1 MQRNKRSGLQGAWGI
16 SMVILA
22 ACGGGQKDWVTPT
35 QAAEQSGQA
44 IHIVGVVRHLEMER
58 GFYAIR
64 GPDSVTYDPRNL
76 PSEFQK
82 DGLSVEADARRR
94 DDVMGIHQIGVIVDL
109 ERIRAR

>member
-1 MQRNKRSGLQGAWGI
+1 MKPDKPHANSSEWLGLLLVLIG
-16 SMVILA
+16 
-22 ACGGGQKDWVTPT
+22 CGGGQTDWVTPT
-35 QAAEQSGQA
+35 PAAENQGQQV
-44 IHIVGVVRHLEMER
+44 HIIGVVRHLELEG

-64 GPDSVTYDPRNL
+64 GADSVTYDPRNL

-94 DDVMGIHQIGVIVDL
+94 DDVMGIHQVGVIVDL